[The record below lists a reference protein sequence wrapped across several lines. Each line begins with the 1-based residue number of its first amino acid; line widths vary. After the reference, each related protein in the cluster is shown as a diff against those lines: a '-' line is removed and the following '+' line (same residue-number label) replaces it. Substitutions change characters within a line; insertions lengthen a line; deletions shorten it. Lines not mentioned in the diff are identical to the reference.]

1 MQAFAEASR
10 IKSNSKAD
18 TVFDLSRSALMSENP
33 LNMKSQ
39 KAIAIVHKLMTRAIN
54 EGREA
59 EMIEKIARRITKIK
73 NWAAQDAGHIAA
85 SREMDKLTKSPTLR
99 VFNFNAMA
107 EGRKELLADDTGTN
121 AQLRKQEAS
130 IAEQIASRTIAV
142 AVSPRLN

>member
-1 MQAFAEASR
+1 
-10 IKSNSKAD
+10 
-18 TVFDLSRSALMSENP
+18 MSENP

>member
-10 IKSNSKAD
+10 IKSESKAD
-18 TVFDLSRSALMSENP
+18 TDFDFSRSALMSENP

-54 EGREA
+54 EGREE
-59 EMIEKIARRITKIK
+59 EMIKKIGERITRVK
-73 NWAAQDAGHIAA
+73 NWAAQDAGHIRAA
-85 SREMDKLTKSPTLR
+85 REMDQLTKSPTLR
-99 VFNFNAMA
+99 MHNFNQLA
-107 EGRKELLADDTGTN
+107 EGGKVMLSDHTGTN
-121 AQLRKQEAS
+121 AQLREQEAR